1 MMRSDWKW
9 DFKTLALCMLE
20 DGASP
25 EELKSVVDD
34 AVAELEQARKDA
46 GR

>member
-1 MMRSDWKW
+1 MMRRDQASDLL
-9 DFKTLALCMLE
+9 TLALCMLE

-25 EELKSVVDD
+25 EELKSVVDA
-34 AVAELEQARKDA
+34 AVAELEHARKDA